1 MLEVEMATN
10 GIEFL
15 KQLPFRWIRS
25 EVPFMSRCMDV
36 LALDK
41 DNQLISIEFKVTK
54 WRHALKQ
61 ASQHMLASDKAY
73 ICIPR
78 RKETPI
84 LMNALREAGVGLM
97 LYDSESHE
105 IKAVLEPEKR
115 NVALFREQLIN
126 VAYQI
131 PEC

>member
-15 KQLPFRWIRS
+15 KQLPFRWIRA
-25 EVPFMSRCMDV
+25 EMPFMSRCMDV
-36 LALDK
+36 LALDE

-54 WRHALKQ
+54 WRHAVKQ

-73 ICIPR
+73 ICIPK
-78 RKETPI
+78 RKETPV
-84 LMNALREAGVGLM
+84 LVNALREAGVGLM